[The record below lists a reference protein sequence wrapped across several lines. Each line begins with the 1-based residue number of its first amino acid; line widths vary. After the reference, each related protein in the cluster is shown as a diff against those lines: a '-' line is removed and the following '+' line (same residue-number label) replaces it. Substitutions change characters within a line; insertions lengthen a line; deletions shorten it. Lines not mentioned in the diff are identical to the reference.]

1 MIWSKLLVSEECYMD
16 NITDMEI
23 KIDKLYDEYQR
34 KGSKLNE
41 TQTNEVIML
50 LGKMTVAP
58 NSNAQLIADQLAR
71 FSIKICQSY
80 FNSLASSLKPP
91 IDFIDDILRA
101 FLLTKRGVKTDNF
114 FITKCENIVITIIK
128 NYATKAYSSA
138 QLPKI
143 IEKIADRAVISDCSK
158 SQFQNMINKTE
169 GAIYI
174 LDYSTVSPES
184 LNNIWNVTSKIFYNI
199 SEAKYESL
207 INDWA
212 VKYGFNITGKSEKP
226 QEKENVTNPNNEHS
240 PQEDNKASASTAKSI
255 APDSSSQKSLPQEEK
270 TQSIEAVI
278 PNDDKTASAETTKA
292 IPAMNNTTASDKAE
306 SKQDNIT
313 EIMAKKLYNSIRRDM
328 TNEKNALVSA
338 FADMLTPV
346 SKAFES
352 VQGEIS
358 KSRVLGAE
366 NVVLKRQTEE
376 LKQQL
381 AETRSQLQSAN
392 QSLIAE
398 KENNKELKDQ
408 ITDLENKKSDLDQK
422 LNEAYTINSRESSLE
437 AEKVR
442 SELKKAFAFLYE
454 DWLEYEF
461 SDVSEEN
468 YESLQAIIKKT
479 FRALERNGI
488 DFKGEK

>member
-1 MIWSKLLVSEECYMD
+1 MD
-16 NITDMEI
+16 NITKI
-23 KIDKLYDEYQR
+23 KDELDVLCTEYKNNKSQLGVEKTKR
-34 KGSKLNE
+34 VSN
-41 TQTNEVIML
+41 L
-50 LGKMTVAP
+50 LIELTYCKDSDVSDVAF
-58 NSNAQLIADQLAR
+58 QLSR
-71 FSIKICQSY
+71 FSADVAKMY
-80 FNSLASSLKPP
+80 FES
-91 IDFIDDILRA
+91 
-101 FLLTKRGVKTDNF
+101 
-114 FITKCENIVITIIK
+114 ITIIQKAPIELIDEILKALISTIKDPSRSQFYVKKFVYAVIAITK
-128 NYATKAYSSA
+128 NYTDKAIESNELPFIVAFVASFALRSQKNKA
-138 QLPKI
+138 QMMKLVNNTNGKI
-143 IEKIADRAVISDCSK
+143 
-158 SQFQNMINKTE
+158 
-169 GAIYI
+169 YL
-174 LDYSTVSPES
+174 LDYSKIGKAKIEGIWKIT
-184 LNNIWNVTSKIFYNI
+184 NNIY
-199 SEAKYESL
+199 SELESSRVKAL
-207 INDWA
+207 ITDWA
-212 VKYGFNITGKSEKP
+212 AKYGFSTSEASEKP
-226 QEKENVTNPNNEHS
+226 QVKENITSQNSEHS
-240 PQEDNKASASTAKSI
+240 PQEDKQAPVSTAKPI
-255 APDSSSQKSLPQEEK
+255 APDNSSQKSLPQEEK

-278 PNDDKTASAETTKA
+278 PNDDKTSSAETTKA

-313 EIMAKKLYNSIRRDM
+313 EIMAKKLYNSIRKDM

-454 DWLEYEF
+454 DWLDYEF

>member
-1 MIWSKLLVSEECYMD
+1 MD
-16 NITDMEI
+16 NATKI
-23 KIDKLYDEYQR
+23 KDELDVLCTEYKNNKSQLSVEKTKR
-34 KGSKLNE
+34 VSN
-41 TQTNEVIML
+41 L
-50 LGKMTVAP
+50 LIELTYCKDSDVSDVAF
-58 NSNAQLIADQLAR
+58 QLSR
-71 FSIKICQSY
+71 FSADVAKMY
-80 FNSLASSLKPP
+80 FES
-91 IDFIDDILRA
+91 
-101 FLLTKRGVKTDNF
+101 
-114 FITKCENIVITIIK
+114 ITIIRKAPIELIDEVLKALISTIKDPSRSQFYVKKFVYAVIAITK
-128 NYATKAYSSA
+128 NYTDKALDSNKLPFIVAFVASFALRSLKNKA
-138 QLPKI
+138 QMMKLVNNTDGKI
-143 IEKIADRAVISDCSK
+143 
-158 SQFQNMINKTE
+158 
-169 GAIYI
+169 YL
-174 LDYSTVSPES
+174 LDYSKTDKFQIES
-184 LNNIWNVTSKIFYNI
+184 IWKITNNIYP
-199 SEAKYESL
+199 ELESNRIKAL
-207 INDWA
+207 IADWA
-212 VKYGFNITGKSEKP
+212 VKYGFNTTEKSEKP
-226 QEKENVTNPNNEHS
+226 QVKENITSQNSEHS
-240 PQEDNKASASTAKSI
+240 PQEDKQAPVSTAKPI

-270 TQSIEAVI
+270 TQSIEAVKTT
-278 PNDDKTASAETTKA
+278 NDDKISESENAKA
-292 IPAMNNTTASDKAE
+292 LPAMNNITTSDKAE
-306 SKQDNIT
+306 NKQDNVA
-313 EIMAKKLYNSIRRDM
+313 EVMAKKLYNRIRRDM
-328 TNEKNALVSA
+328 SNEKDSLISA
-338 FADMLTPV
+338 FADMLKPV
-346 SKAFES
+346 NKAFES

-398 KENNKELKDQ
+398 KENNKELKNQ

>member
-1 MIWSKLLVSEECYMD
+1 MD
-16 NITDMEI
+16 NITKI
-23 KIDKLYDEYQR
+23 KDELDVLCTEYKNNKSQLGVEKTKR
-34 KGSKLNE
+34 VSN
-41 TQTNEVIML
+41 L
-50 LGKMTVAP
+50 LIELTYCKDSDVSDVAF
-58 NSNAQLIADQLAR
+58 QLSR
-71 FSIKICQSY
+71 FSADVAKMY
-80 FNSLASSLKPP
+80 FES
-91 IDFIDDILRA
+91 
-101 FLLTKRGVKTDNF
+101 
-114 FITKCENIVITIIK
+114 ITIIRKAPIELIDGILKALISTIKDPSRSQFYVKKFVYAVIAITK
-128 NYATKAYSSA
+128 NYTDKAIESNELPFIVAFVASFALRSQKNKA
-138 QLPKI
+138 QMMKLVNNTNGKI
-143 IEKIADRAVISDCSK
+143 
-158 SQFQNMINKTE
+158 
-169 GAIYI
+169 YL
-174 LDYSTVSPES
+174 LDYSKIGKAKIEDIWKITNNLYSELES
-184 LNNIWNVTSKIFYNI
+184 SRVK
-199 SEAKYESL
+199 AL
-207 INDWA
+207 ITDWA
-212 VKYGFNITGKSEKP
+212 AKYGFSTSEASEKP
-226 QEKENVTNPNNEHS
+226 QEKENVTNPNNDHS
-240 PQEDNKASASTAKSI
+240 PQEDKQAPVSTAKPI
-255 APDSSSQKSLPQEEK
+255 APDNSSQKSLPQEEK

-278 PNDDKTASAETTKA
+278 PNDDKTSSAETTKA

-313 EIMAKKLYNSIRRDM
+313 EIMAKKLYNSIRKDM

-346 SKAFES
+346 CKAFES

>member
-1 MIWSKLLVSEECYMD
+1 MD
-16 NITDMEI
+16 NII
-23 KIDKLYDEYQR
+23 KIKEELDALFAEYKNNKSQLGVEKTKR
-34 KGSKLNE
+34 VSRLLIELTSSKDSDASD
-41 TQTNEVIML
+41 
-50 LGKMTVAP
+50 VAF
-58 NSNAQLIADQLAR
+58 QLSR
-71 FSIKICQSY
+71 FSADVAKMY
-80 FNSLASSLKPP
+80 FES
-91 IDFIDDILRA
+91 
-101 FLLTKRGVKTDNF
+101 
-114 FITKCENIVITIIK
+114 ITIIQKAPIELIDEILKALISTIKDPSRSQFYVKKFVYAVIAITK
-128 NYATKAYSSA
+128 NYTDKAIESNELPFIVAFVASFALRSQKNKA
-138 QLPKI
+138 QMMKLVNNTNGKI
-143 IEKIADRAVISDCSK
+143 
-158 SQFQNMINKTE
+158 
-169 GAIYI
+169 YL
-174 LDYSTVSPES
+174 LDYSKIGKAKIEGIWKIT
-184 LNNIWNVTSKIFYNI
+184 NNIY
-199 SEAKYESL
+199 SELESSRVKAL
-207 INDWA
+207 ITDWA
-212 VKYGFNITGKSEKP
+212 AKYGFSTSEASEKP
-226 QEKENVTNPNNEHS
+226 QVKENITSQNSEHS
-240 PQEDNKASASTAKSI
+240 PQEDKQAPVPTAKPI

-270 TQSIEAVI
+270 TQSIEAVKTT
-278 PNDDKTASAETTKA
+278 NDDKISESENAKVL
-292 IPAMNNTTASDKAE
+292 PAMNNVTTSDKVE
-306 SKQDNIT
+306 NKQDNVA
-313 EIMAKKLYNSIRRDM
+313 EVMAKKLYNSIRKDM

>member
-1 MIWSKLLVSEECYMD
+1 MD
-16 NITDMEI
+16 NATKI
-23 KIDKLYDEYQR
+23 KDELDVLCTEYKNNKSQ
-34 KGSKLNE
+34 LNVE
-41 TQTNEVIML
+41 KTKRVSNL
-50 LGKMTVAP
+50 LIELTYCKDSDVSDVAF
-58 NSNAQLIADQLAR
+58 QLSR
-71 FSIKICQSY
+71 FSADVAKMY
-80 FNSLASSLKPP
+80 FES
-91 IDFIDDILRA
+91 
-101 FLLTKRGVKTDNF
+101 
-114 FITKCENIVITIIK
+114 ITIIRKAPIELIDEILKALISTIKDPSRSQFYVKKFVYAVIAITK
-128 NYATKAYSSA
+128 NYTDKALDSNKLPFIVAFVASFALRSLKNKA
-138 QLPKI
+138 QMMKLVNNTDGKI
-143 IEKIADRAVISDCSK
+143 
-158 SQFQNMINKTE
+158 
-169 GAIYI
+169 YL
-174 LDYSTVSPES
+174 LDYSKTDKSQIES
-184 LNNIWNVTSKIFYNI
+184 IWKITNNIYP
-199 SEAKYESL
+199 ELESNRIKAL
-207 INDWA
+207 IADWA
-212 VKYGFNITGKSEKP
+212 VKYGFNTTEKSEKP
-226 QEKENVTNPNNEHS
+226 HVKENVTSQNSEHS
-240 PQEDNKASASTAKSI
+240 PQEDKQAPVSTAKPI
-255 APDSSSQKSLPQEEK
+255 APDNSSQKSLPQEEK
-270 TQSIEAVI
+270 TQRIEAVKTT
-278 PNDDKTASAETTKA
+278 NDDKISESENTKVL
-292 IPAMNNTTASDKAE
+292 PAMNNITTSDKVE
-306 SKQDNIT
+306 NKQDNVA
-313 EIMAKKLYNSIRRDM
+313 EVMAKKLYNSIRRDM
-328 TNEKNALVSA
+328 TNEKNALISA

-352 VQGEIS
+352 VQSEIS

-442 SELKKAFAFLYE
+442 LELKKAFAFLYE

>member
-1 MIWSKLLVSEECYMD
+1 
-16 NITDMEI
+16 
-23 KIDKLYDEYQR
+23 
-34 KGSKLNE
+34 
-41 TQTNEVIML
+41 
-50 LGKMTVAP
+50 
-58 NSNAQLIADQLAR
+58 
-71 FSIKICQSY
+71 
-80 FNSLASSLKPP
+80 
-91 IDFIDDILRA
+91 
-101 FLLTKRGVKTDNF
+101 
-114 FITKCENIVITIIK
+114 
-128 NYATKAYSSA
+128 
-138 QLPKI
+138 
-143 IEKIADRAVISDCSK
+143 
-158 SQFQNMINKTE
+158 
-169 GAIYI
+169 
-174 LDYSTVSPES
+174 
-184 LNNIWNVTSKIFYNI
+184 
-199 SEAKYESL
+199 
-207 INDWA
+207 
-212 VKYGFNITGKSEKP
+212 
-226 QEKENVTNPNNEHS
+226 
-240 PQEDNKASASTAKSI
+240 
-255 APDSSSQKSLPQEEK
+255 
-270 TQSIEAVI
+270 
-278 PNDDKTASAETTKA
+278 
-292 IPAMNNTTASDKAE
+292 
-306 SKQDNIT
+306 
-313 EIMAKKLYNSIRRDM
+313 MAKKLYNSIRRDM

-398 KENNKELKDQ
+398 KENNKELKNQ
-408 ITDLENKKSDLDQK
+408 ITDLENKKS
-422 LNEAYTINSRESSLE
+422 ESTTKSLTKPILSTAVNLHLK
-437 AEKVR
+437 AEKMR

>member
-1 MIWSKLLVSEECYMD
+1 MD
-16 NITDMEI
+16 NATKI
-23 KIDKLYDEYQR
+23 KDELDVLCTEYKNNKSQLSVEKTKR
-34 KGSKLNE
+34 VSN
-41 TQTNEVIML
+41 L
-50 LGKMTVAP
+50 LIELTYCKDSDISDVAF
-58 NSNAQLIADQLAR
+58 QLSR
-71 FSIKICQSY
+71 FSADVAKMYFESITIIRKAPIELIDEILKALISTIKDPSRTQFY
-80 FNSLASSLKPP
+80 VNKFVYA
-91 IDFIDDILRA
+91 
-101 FLLTKRGVKTDNF
+101 V
-114 FITKCENIVITIIK
+114 IVITK
-128 NYATKAYSSA
+128 NYTDKAIESNE
-138 QLPKI
+138 LPFIVAFVADFALRSPANKKKMIKLVNNTSGKI
-143 IEKIADRAVISDCSK
+143 
-158 SQFQNMINKTE
+158 
-169 GAIYI
+169 YL
-174 LDYSTVSPES
+174 LDYSKTDKSQIES
-184 LNNIWNVTSKIFYNI
+184 IWKITNNIYSELESNI
-199 SEAKYESL
+199 IKAL
-207 INDWA
+207 IGDWA
-212 VKYGFNITGKSEKP
+212 AKYGFNTTKKSEKP
-226 QEKENVTNPNNEHS
+226 QVKENVTSQNSEHS
-240 PQEDNKASASTAKSI
+240 PQEDKQAPVSTAKPI
-255 APDSSSQKSLPQEEK
+255 APDSSSQKSLPQEKK
-270 TQSIEAVI
+270 TQSIEAVKTT
-278 PNDDKTASAETTKA
+278 NDDKISKSENAKVL
-292 IPAMNNTTASDKAE
+292 PAMNNVTTSDKVE
-306 SKQDNIT
+306 NKQDNVA
-313 EIMAKKLYNSIRRDM
+313 EVMAKKLYNSIRRDM
-328 TNEKNALVSA
+328 TNEKNA
-338 FADMLTPV
+338 PV

-398 KENNKELKDQ
+398 KENNKELKNQ